1 MRIQRIAENYY
12 LSLPIAIALAL
23 APLLNWV
30 GLAWAV
36 FATLRQN
43 LYLGMLSLGLVG
55 GVNFYVFNNLRFNGT
70 MGELLAFFVLV
81 APLWAMA
88 YSLQKFRSL
97 TLSLQLGFVIVVV
110 CALLSYGIDGPIMY
124 DELYQYMHQR
134 FFGDGMPVASAGQ
147 TFREMYLD
155 TMTKTTMI
163 AWPMMLFLLQIS
175 LLLTA
180 RYFQSRWYNPGG
192 FRTEFQGL
200 RLSRY
205 MAALLL
211 LSILWTLF
219 MPHVQ
224 VALQLAVLCIFVYSI
239 AGIAWMHWYMN
250 TKLLGTTWFVLF
262 YIVLFGLSAWI
273 LPLLAMV
280 ALADSFLDLRT
291 RTRGK

>member
-12 LSLPIAIALAL
+12 LSLPIAMALAL
-23 APLLNWV
+23 VPLLNWV

-36 FATLRQN
+36 FVTLRQN
-43 LYLGMLSLGLVG
+43 AYMGILSLVLVG
-55 GVNFYVFNNLRFNGT
+55 GLNYYVFNDLRFNGSA
-70 MGELLAFFVLV
+70 GEWLAFFVLV
-81 APLWAMA
+81 TPLWAMA

-97 TLSLQLGFVIVVV
+97 TLSLQIGFFIIVV
-110 CALLSYGIDGPIMY
+110 CALLNYGIYGPIVY
-124 DELYQYMHQR
+124 DELHQYIYQR
-134 FFGDGMPVASAGQ
+134 FFSEGIAVEGTVQ
-147 TFREMYLD
+147 TLREMYLD
-155 TMTKTTMI
+155 SMTTTTMV
-163 AWPMMLFLLQIS
+163 AWPMMLFLLQVS

-192 FRTEFQGL
+192 FRAEFQGL

-205 MAALLL
+205 MAAPLW

-219 MPHVQ
+219 MPQVQ
-224 VALQLAVLCIFVYSI
+224 VALQIAVLSVFVYSI

-250 TKLLGTTWFVLF
+250 MKLLGTIWFVLF